1 MRNPLLTLSIL
12 AMASGSSFAFS
23 AGHDHS
29 GAQDEH
35 ALTTTFDY
43 QGKPATAAT
52 IRLNN
57 EQASSLNFNDRK
69 AFEDN
74 DANLIARFDEPVLSF
89 ASAHANMINE
99 LTEAVAREQAHP
111 DTVNPSLWR
120 QAQLNQEAHGLYKV
134 QDGIYQVRGTDLTN
148 MSFVRSD
155 NGWIVFDPL
164 TTYEVARATME
175 FALKHMPKEDQG
187 LPIVGMVYSHSHGDH
202 FGGARA
208 VVEAYPDVTI
218 LGSAHITEQLAAE
231 NILAGNHMTRRAQ
244 YQYGMSLTRNE
255 KGVVD
260 AALGKGLSDGTLTY
274 VLPHHETNLD
284 DPFESYS
291 IDGLEM
297 IFMDASGTE
306 ATSEAVAYLPK
317 YRSIWAAEVTY
328 HGMHNIYTIRGAKAR
343 DALLWSKTIAQM
355 LETWGYEADSLFAA
369 HSAPITGTDNIV
381 EFLQLQ
387 RDNYGFVHN
396 QSVRL
401 MNQGTSIKDI
411 GWDIQA
417 LLPDSIRNAWH
428 TNGYHGTYSHNAR
441 GVFNYY
447 VGFYDGNP
455 ANLNPLGTQAEAEK
469 FVEYMGGGETIM
481 AKAQADFEK
490 GEFNFVATVLDKL
503 VRVER
508 DNQAARDLL
517 ADTYEQMGYLS
528 EAAGWRNAYLSGAFE
543 LRNGKQPI
551 ELKAQSPDVLANIPV
566 SYVLDFLAV
575 KVDSLKAQEH
585 NFRVNLILP
594 DIDEVYILELANGNL
609 SSLLVELPRN
619 NVDATFYINNS
630 DVVRLNLGEITLP
643 ELLEKER
650 AGINGDSSFLQI
662 LKDITEEFDPLF
674 DLVPTA

>member
-1 MRNPLLTLSIL
+1 MKKSILALSIL
-12 AMASGSSFAFS
+12 AVASANAFAV
-23 AGHDHS
+23 GHDHS

-43 QGKPATAAT
+43 QGKPATEAT
-52 IRLNN
+52 IAINN
-57 EQASSLNFNDRK
+57 ELAQTLNFEDQK

-74 DANLIARFDEPVLSF
+74 DANLIAKFDEPALSF
-89 ASAHANMINE
+89 ASVHANV
-99 LTEAVAREQAHP
+99 LTELNDIVAREQVHP

-134 QDGIYQVRGTDLTN
+134 QEGIYQVRGTDLTN

-164 TTYEVARATME
+164 TTYEVAKATME
-175 FALKHMPKEDQG
+175 FALKHMPEEDQG

-208 VVEAYPDVTI
+208 VVEAFPDVTI
-218 LGSAHITEQLAAE
+218 LGSPNITEQLAAE
-231 NILAGNHMTRRAQ
+231 NILAGNTMSRRTQ
-244 YQYGMSLTRNE
+244 FQYGMNLQRDE
-255 KGVVD
+255 KGIVD

-274 VLPHHETNLD
+274 VLPHHETNLEEQ
-284 DPFESYS
+284 FESYT

-306 ATSEAVAYLPK
+306 ATSEAVAYFPEYK
-317 YRSIWAAEVTY
+317 SIWAAEVIY

-355 LETWGYEADSLFAA
+355 LESWGYEAETMFAA

-401 MNQGTSIKDI
+401 MNQGVPIKDI
-411 GWDIQA
+411 GWDIQE
-417 LLPDSIRNAWH
+417 LIPDTIRNAWH

-441 GVFNYY
+441 GVYNYY
-447 VGFYDGNP
+447 VGYYDGNP

-481 AKAQADFEK
+481 VKARADFEK
-490 GEFNFVATVLDKL
+490 GEYNFVATVLDKL
-503 VRVER
+503 VRVETG
-508 DNQAARDLL
+508 NQAARDLL
-517 ADTYEQMGYLS
+517 ADTYEQLGYLS

-543 LRNGKQPI
+543 LRHGKQPMQ
-551 ELKAQSPDVLANIPV
+551 LKAQSPDVLANVPV
-566 SYVLDFLAV
+566 NYVLDFLAV
-575 KVDSLKAQEH
+575 KVNSLKAQHH
-585 NFRVNLILP
+585 NFRVNLVLP
-594 DIDEVYILELANGNL
+594 DIEETYIMELANGNL
-609 SSLLVELPRN
+609 NSLLVDSPRD
-619 NVDATFYINNS
+619 NVNATFYINNS
-630 DVVRLNLGEITLP
+630 DVVRLNLGEVTIP
-643 ELLEKER
+643 QLLEKKQ
-650 AGINGDSSFLQI
+650 AGIKGDSSFLQI

-674 DLVPTA
+674 DLVPSA

>member
-1 MRNPLLTLSIL
+1 
-12 AMASGSSFAFS
+12 
-23 AGHDHS
+23 
-29 GAQDEH
+29 
-35 ALTTTFDY
+35 
-43 QGKPATAAT
+43 
-52 IRLNN
+52 
-57 EQASSLNFNDRK
+57 
-69 AFEDN
+69 
-74 DANLIARFDEPVLSF
+74 
-89 ASAHANMINE
+89 
-99 LTEAVAREQAHP
+99 
-111 DTVNPSLWR
+111 
-120 QAQLNQEAHGLYKV
+120 
-134 QDGIYQVRGTDLTN
+134 
-148 MSFVRSD
+148 
-155 NGWIVFDPL
+155 
-164 TTYEVARATME
+164 
-175 FALKHMPKEDQG
+175 
-187 LPIVGMVYSHSHGDH
+187 
-202 FGGARA
+202 
-208 VVEAYPDVTI
+208 
-218 LGSAHITEQLAAE
+218 
-231 NILAGNHMTRRAQ
+231 
-244 YQYGMSLTRNE
+244 
-255 KGVVD
+255 
-260 AALGKGLSDGTLTY
+260 
-274 VLPHHETNLD
+274 
-284 DPFESYS
+284 
-291 IDGLEM
+291 
-297 IFMDASGTE
+297 
-306 ATSEAVAYLPK
+306 
-317 YRSIWAAEVTY
+317 
-328 HGMHNIYTIRGAKAR
+328 
-343 DALLWSKTIAQM
+343 
-355 LETWGYEADSLFAA
+355 
-369 HSAPITGTDNIV
+369 
-381 EFLQLQ
+381 
-387 RDNYGFVHN
+387 
-396 QSVRL
+396 

-428 TNGYHGTYSHNAR
+428 TNSYHGIYSHKAR

-508 DNQAARDLL
+508 DIQAARDLL